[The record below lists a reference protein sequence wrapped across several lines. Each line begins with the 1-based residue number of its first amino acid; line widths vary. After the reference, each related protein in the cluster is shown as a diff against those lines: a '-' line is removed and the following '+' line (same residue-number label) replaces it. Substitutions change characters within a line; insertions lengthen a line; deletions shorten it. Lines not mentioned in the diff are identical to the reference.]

1 MVTFSIDYRS
11 PPSGLG
17 QIIHL
22 NGNME
27 LIHYKG
33 CSWNNY
39 PYKND
44 HYFDSELHSVEDW
57 TPVFKLLREKGVE
70 KVYDSEMSFDED
82 GFDKDQMASL
92 ENWISI
98 ITDLFSY

>member
-17 QIIHL
+17 QIIHP

-27 LIHYKG
+27 LIHYDG
-33 CSWNNY
+33 CSMNNWDY
-39 PYKND
+39 TDD
-44 HYFDSELHSVEDW
+44 HYFDSDLETIEDW
-57 TPVFKLLREKGVE
+57 TPVFQLLREKGVE

-82 GFDKDQMASL
+82 GFDKDQMTSL

-98 ITDLFSY
+98 ITDRFSY